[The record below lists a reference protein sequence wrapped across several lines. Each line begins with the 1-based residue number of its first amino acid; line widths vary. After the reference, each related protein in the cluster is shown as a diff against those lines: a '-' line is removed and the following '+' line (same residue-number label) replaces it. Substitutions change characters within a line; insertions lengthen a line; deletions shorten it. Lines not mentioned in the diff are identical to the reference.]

1 MKKRIK
7 KSKWEVLPTRGTDN
21 KNEYKCIKRKY
32 LRAKEKISMNNCNQL
47 RKETFSIKSMSIN
60 KSKNLIIVQKDA
72 GYD

>member
-1 MKKRIK
+1 M
-7 KSKWEVLPTRGTDN
+7 
-21 KNEYKCIKRKY
+21 YKKRKY